1 MGPFLRVRSAKFTI
15 MPGED
20 DDLVNEGMYGK
31 SLAIYLQQELTKQ
44 GYEVP
49 FYCCEDWGWWIELK
63 GYPYT
68 FGVCIYGQKLESGEL
83 DLYVTDGAVSNRVW
97 SWRKFRFLDI
107 SETVAKLHRDLET
120 IFRNDP
126 EVRLL
131 ATDLD
136 SAFLD
141 DES

>member
-1 MGPFLRVRSAKFTI
+1 VGPFLRVRSAKFTI

-49 FYCCEDWGWWIELK
+49 FYCCEDWGWWVELK

-107 SETVAKLHRDLET
+107 SETVAKLHHDLVI

-136 SAFLD
+136 SPFLD
-141 DES
+141 DEP

>member
-1 MGPFLRVRSAKFTI
+1 VGPFLRVRSAKFTI